1 MSAQAFTGPQW
12 VAQGQAVT
20 QDSFEGWSIEITE
33 EEGREMKSQ
42 TIVDRRTHRSEV
54 RPHTAHEQIMKPAG
68 AEPRSLP
75 TDQRLTLTIPEACQ
89 ALGIGETMLRQM
101 IREKQLPILRLGRRV
116 LVPRQAV
123 EALVAGVCEESQS
136 AKDLDST
143 KR

>member
-1 MSAQAFTGPQW
+1 MKNQA
-12 VAQGQAVT
+12 
-20 QDSFEGWSIEITE
+20 
-33 EEGREMKSQ
+33 
-42 TIVDRRTHRSEV
+42 IVDRRTRSSEV
-54 RPHTAHEQIMKPAG
+54 RPHTGHEQMKPAG

-101 IREKQLPILRLGRRV
+101 IRDRQLPILRLGRRV

-123 EALVAGVCEESQS
+123 EELVAGVCDESQS
-136 AKDLDST
+136 AADLDST